1 MKVGLFVTLE
11 CKASENATAHLAALK
26 QQVRT
31 AKDAGFD
38 SLWLP
43 QHFVTG
49 PSMTQFS
56 ASPMLGFLAGVAEG
70 MRLGTAVLLL
80 PMLNPVLLAEE
91 AATLD
96 HLTDG
101 KFVLGVGLGYRDGEF
116 AAMGIERRSRVPR
129 FREYIEVMRRLW
141 REESVTFHGRYVTLD
156 NASLSVRPRTPNG
169 IPLWVGGTVED
180 AVKRA
185 AELGD
190 SWQGAGAMTMA
201 EMKRWWGLFHETRV
215 SLGRPLDYPRQ
226 VSREC
231 FCGPSMQAAIAMAKG
246 PLSAKYM
253 RYAGHGFGG
262 FDGSAGDAAFRQ
274 FAHDRFV
281 IGDEAYVHDQLQR
294 YRDELG
300 ATEFR
305 FRMGWPGLPQ
315 EEILAGIRR
324 VGRIAAGL

>member
-1 MKVGLFVTLE
+1 MKAGLFVTIETESRFDVTTHLDDL
-11 CKASENATAHLAALK
+11 KTQVVTA
-26 QQVRT
+26 R
-31 AKDAGFD
+31 DSGFD
-38 SLWLP
+38 SLWFP

-49 PSMTQFS
+49 PSMRQFA
-56 ASPMLGFLAGVAEG
+56 ASPIMGSLAYLSGG
-70 MRLGTAVLLL
+70 MRMGTAVLLL

-96 HLTDG
+96 HLTGG

-116 AAMGIERRSRVPR
+116 AAMGIERKSRVPR
-129 FREYIEVMRRLW
+129 FREYVQAMRLLL
-141 REESVTFHGRYVTLD
+141 TGDHVTLHGKYVKLD
-156 NASLSVRPRTPNG
+156 DVSLSLRPLNPAG
-169 IPLWVGGTVED
+169 VPIWIGGTVPD

-190 SWQGAGAMTMA
+190 SWQGAGAMSMD
-201 EMKRWWGLFHETRV
+201 EMKRWWNLFHETRIE
-215 SLGRPLDYPRQ
+215 LGKPTDYPRQ

-231 FCGPSMQAAIAMAKG
+231 FCGPTMNAAIELVAG
-246 PLSAKYM
+246 PISAKYE

-262 FDGSAGDAAFRQ
+262 FAGGTDAFRQ

-281 IGDEAYVHDQLQR
+281 IGDEAYVRDELQR

-305 FRMGWPGLPQ
+305 FRMGWPGLPR
-315 EEILAGIRR
+315 EAILASIRR
-324 VGRIAAGL
+324 VGEIVATL

>member
-1 MKVGLFVTLE
+1 MKIGMFVTLE
-11 CKASENATAHLAALK
+11 CESGQDTMAHLRDIK
-26 QQVRT
+26 EQVRV
-31 AKDAGFD
+31 ARASGFE

-43 QHFVTG
+43 QHFVVG
-49 PSMTQFS
+49 PSMRQFA
-56 ASPMLGFLAGVAEG
+56 ASPMLGFLANLAEG
-70 MRLGTAVLLL
+70 MTLGTAVLLL

-101 KFVLGVGLGYRDGEF
+101 RFVLGVGLGYRDGEF
-116 AAMGIERRSRVPR
+116 AALGIERKSRVPR
-129 FREYIEVMRRLW
+129 FREYVEAMRRLW
-141 REESVTFHGRYVTLD
+141 AGEHVTYHGRYVHLD
-156 NASLSVRPRTPNG
+156 DVSLSLRPRNPGG

-185 AELGD
+185 AEIGD

-201 EMKRWWGLFHETRV
+201 EMKRWWGVFHEARV
-215 SLGRPLDYPRQ
+215 ALGRPLDYPRQ

-231 FCGPSMQAAIAMAKG
+231 FCGPSMNAAIEMARG
-246 PLSAKYM
+246 PLSAKYT

-262 FDGSAGDAAFRQ
+262 FDGADGDAAFRQ

-281 IGDEAYVHDQLQR
+281 VGDEAYVRDQLQH
-294 YRDELG
+294 YRDELS

-305 FRMGWPGLPQ
+305 FRLGWPGLPQ
-315 EEILAGIRR
+315 AEILAGIRR
-324 VGRIAAGL
+324 LGKVAATL

>member
-1 MKVGLFVTLE
+1 MKIGQFVTLE
-11 CKASENATAHLAALK
+11 CEGSQDMGTHLRELK
-26 QQVRT
+26 EQVRT
-31 AKDAGFD
+31 AKDSGFD

-49 PSMTQFS
+49 PSMRQTA
-56 ASPMLGFLAGVAEG
+56 ASPMLGYLAAWSEG

-91 AATLD
+91 VATID

-101 KFVLGVGLGYRDGEF
+101 GFVLGVGLGYRDHEF
-116 AAMGIERRSRVPR
+116 AAFGIERRSRVPR
-129 FREYIEVMRRLW
+129 FREYVQAIRLLW
-141 REESVTFHGRYVTLD
+141 TQDNVTFHGKYVHLD
-156 NASLSVRPRTPNG
+156 NVSLSVRPKNPDAMQ
-169 IPLWVGGTVED
+169 LWIGGTVED

-190 SWQGAGAMTMA
+190 SWQGAGAMSME
-201 EMKRWWGLFHETRV
+201 EMKRWWGVFHDARIAY
-215 SLGRPLDYPRQ
+215 GKPLDYPRQ

-231 FCGPSMQAAIAMAKG
+231 FCGPSMKAAWELARKPIA
-246 PLSAKYM
+246 AKYT

-262 FDGSAGDAAFRQ
+262 FEGGDAEEAFRK
-274 FAHDRFV
+274 FADDRFV
-281 IGDEAYVHDQLQR
+281 IGDEAYVRDQLQH

-305 FRMGWPGLPQ
+305 FRLAWPGLPQ
-315 EEILAGIRR
+315 EEVLAGIRR
-324 VGRIAAGL
+324 LGKIAATL

>member
-11 CKASENATAHLAALK
+11 CEAHEDSTAHLANLK

-49 PSMTQFS
+49 PTMRQTA
-56 ASPMLGFLAGVAEG
+56 ASPMLGYLAALTEG

-96 HLTDG
+96 HLTNG
-101 KFVLGVGLGYRDGEF
+101 KFVLGVGLGYRDHEF
-116 AAMGIERRSRVPR
+116 AAMGVERKSRVPR
-129 FREYIEVMRRLW
+129 FKEYIEVIRRLW
-141 REESVTFHGRYVTLD
+141 AGDHVTFHGKYIRLD
-156 NASLSVRPRTPNG
+156 DVSLSMRPCDPTG

-185 AELGD
+185 ADIGD

-201 EMKRWWGLFHETRV
+201 EMKRWWGLFHQTRV
-215 SLGRPLDYPRQ
+215 DLGRPLDYARQ

-231 FCGPSMQAAIAMAKG
+231 FCGPSMQSAIDLAKG
-246 PLSAKYM
+246 PISAKYT

-262 FDGSAGDAAFRQ
+262 FDAAAGDESFRQ
-274 FAHDRFV
+274 FAQDRFV
-281 IGDEAYVHDQLQR
+281 VGDESYVRDELQR

-305 FRMGWPGLPQ
+305 FRLGWPGLPQ
-315 EEILAGIRR
+315 EEVLGGIKRL
-324 VGRIAAGL
+324 GRIAATF

>member
-11 CKASENATAHLAALK
+11 IEGHEDMTTHLRSITE
-26 QQVRT
+26 QVRT
-31 AKDAGFD
+31 ARDAGFD

-49 PSMTQFS
+49 PSMRQTAS
-56 ASPMLGFLAGVAEG
+56 SPMLGYLANLAPG

-80 PMLNPVLLAEE
+80 PMLNPVLMAEE

-101 KFVLGVGLGYRDGEF
+101 NFVLGVGLGYRDSEF
-116 AAMGIERRSRVPR
+116 NAMGIERKSRVGR
-129 FREYIEVMRRLW
+129 FREYCQAMRLLW
-141 REESVTFHGRYVTLD
+141 SQDHVTFHGKYVHLD
-156 NASLSVRPRTPNG
+156 DVSLAIRPKSAG
-169 IPLWVGGTVED
+169 GVPLWIGGTVED

-190 SWQGAGAMTMA
+190 SWQGAGAMTMD
-201 EMKRWWGLFHETRV
+201 EMKRWRRVFHDARV
-215 SLGRPLDYPRQ
+215 EYGKPPSYPRQ

-231 FCGPSMQAAIAMAKG
+231 FCGPSMQGALALARGPIA
-246 PLSAKYM
+246 AKYT

-262 FDGSAGDAAFRQ
+262 FGEAGGDDAFRQ
-274 FAHDRFV
+274 FAQDRFV
-281 IGDEAYVHDQLQR
+281 IGDEAHVRDELQR

-305 FRMGWPGLPQ
+305 FRLAWPGLPQ
-315 EEILAGIRR
+315 EEVLAGIRR
-324 VGRIAAGL
+324 LGKVAASL

>member
-1 MKVGLFVTLE
+1 MKVGMFVTLE
-11 CKASENATAHLAALK
+11 CEDKDDMSEHLREIREQVKTA
-26 QQVRT
+26 R
-31 AKDAGFD
+31 DAGFD

-49 PSMTQFS
+49 PTMRQTAS
-56 ASPMLGFLAGVAEG
+56 SPMLGYLANLAEG

-96 HLTDG
+96 YLTDG
-101 KFVLGVGLGYRDGEF
+101 KFVLGVGLGYRDSEF
-116 AAMGIERRSRVPR
+116 NALGIERKTRVGR
-129 FREYIEVMRRLW
+129 FREYCQAMRLLW
-141 REESVTFHGRYVTLD
+141 SQDHVTFHGKYIHLD
-156 NASLSVRPRTPNG
+156 DVSLAIRPKNPDG
-169 IPLWVGGTVED
+169 IPLWIGGTVED

-190 SWQGAGAMTMA
+190 SWQGAGAMTML
-201 EMKRWWGLFHETRV
+201 EMTRWWKVFHDARAEY
-215 SLGRPLDYPRQ
+215 GKPLTYSRQ

-231 FCGPSMQAAIAMAKG
+231 FCGPSMRGAMDLARGPIA
-246 PLSAKYM
+246 AKYA

-262 FDGSAGDAAFRQ
+262 FADAGGDDAFRQ
-274 FAHDRFV
+274 FAQDRFV
-281 IGDEAYVHDQLQR
+281 IGDEAHVRDELQR

-305 FRMGWPGLPQ
+305 FRLAWPGLPQ
-315 EEILAGIRR
+315 EEVLAGIKRLGR
-324 VGRIAAGL
+324 VATTL

>member
-1 MKVGLFVTLE
+1 MQAGLFVTLE
-11 CKASENATAHLAALK
+11 TESRFDVAAHLDDLTA
-26 QQVRT
+26 QVRT

-38 SLWLP
+38 SLWFP

-49 PSMTQFS
+49 PGMRQFA
-56 ASPMLGFLAGVAEG
+56 ASPIMGYLANLSAG
-70 MRLGTAVLLL
+70 MRMGTAVLLL

-129 FREYIEVMRRLW
+129 FREYVQAMRLLLHGDH
-141 REESVTFHGRYVTLD
+141 VTFRGKYVKLD
-156 NASLSVRPRTPNG
+156 DVSLSMRPRNPAG
-169 IPLWVGGTVED
+169 VPIWIGGTVPD
-180 AVKRA
+180 AIKRA

-190 SWQGAGAMTMA
+190 SWQGAGAMTMD
-201 EMKRWWGLFHETRV
+201 EMKRWWNLFHATRIE
-215 SLGRPLDYPRQ
+215 LGKPTDYPRQ

-231 FCGPSMQAAIAMAKG
+231 FCGPTMNAAIELAKG
-246 PLSAKYM
+246 PISAKYT
-253 RYAGHGFGG
+253 RYASHGFGD
-262 FDGSAGDAAFRQ
+262 FDGGDDAFRQ
-274 FAHDRFV
+274 FAQNRFV
-281 IGDEAYVHDQLQR
+281 VGDEAYVRDELQR

-315 EEILAGIRR
+315 QEILASIRR
-324 VGRIAAGL
+324 VGKIAASL

>member
-1 MKVGLFVTLE
+1 MKAGLFITLE
-11 CKASENATAHLAALK
+11 TEARFDIRAHLTEIK
-26 QQVRT
+26 EQVR
-31 AKDAGFD
+31 AARDAGFE
-38 SLWLP
+38 SLWFP

-49 PSMTQFS
+49 P
-56 ASPMLGFLAGVAEG
+56 G
-70 MRLGTAVLLL
+70 MRQFATSPIMGYLAQLSGGMRMGTAVLLL

-116 AAMGIERRSRVPR
+116 AAMGIERKSRVPR
-129 FREYIEVMRRLW
+129 FREYVQAMRLLL
-141 REESVTFHGRYVTLD
+141 SGDHVTFAGKYIQLD
-156 NASLSVRPRTPNG
+156 DVSLSLRPRNPAG
-169 IPLWVGGTVED
+169 VPIWIGGTVPD

-190 SWQGAGAMTMA
+190 SWQGAGAMGMD
-201 EMKRWWGLFHETRV
+201 EMKRWWGLFHETRIE
-215 SLGRPLDYPRQ
+215 LGKPLDYPRQ

-231 FCGPSMQAAIAMAKG
+231 FCGPSMAAAIALAKG
-246 PLSAKYM
+246 PIAAKYL
-253 RYAGHGFGG
+253 RYASHGFGG
-262 FDGSAGDAAFRQ
+262 FDSANGDAAFRQ
-274 FAHDRFV
+274 FAQDRFV
-281 IGDEAYVHDQLQR
+281 VGDEAYVRDELQR

-315 EEILAGIRR
+315 AEILASIQR
-324 VGRIAAGL
+324 VGRVMAGL

>member
-1 MKVGLFVTLE
+1 MKVGLFVSLE
-11 CKASENATAHLAALK
+11 HEAHEDPTAHLNALK
-26 QQVRT
+26 QQVRV

-49 PSMTQFS
+49 PTMRQTA
-56 ASPMLGFLAGVAEG
+56 ASPMLGFLAALAEG

-80 PMLNPVLLAEE
+80 PMLNPILLAEE

-101 KFVLGVGLGYRDGEF
+101 KFVLGVGLGYRDSEF
-116 AAMGIERRSRVPR
+116 AAMGIERKSRVPR
-129 FREYIEVMRRLW
+129 FKEYVEVIRRLW
-141 REESVTFHGRYVTLD
+141 AGEHVTFHGRYIRLD
-156 NASLSVRPRTPNG
+156 DVSLSLRPRNPNG

-185 AELGD
+185 AAIGD

-201 EMKRWWGLFHETRV
+201 DMQRWWAVFHQARV
-215 SLGRPLDYPRQ
+215 DLGKPLDYARQ

-231 FCGPSMQAAIAMAKG
+231 FCGPSPQQAIALAKG
-246 PLSAKYM
+246 PISAKYA

-262 FDGSAGDAAFRQ
+262 FDPAAGDDAFRQ
-274 FAHDRFV
+274 FARDRFV
-281 IGDEAYVHDQLQR
+281 VGDEAQVRDELQR

-305 FRMGWPGLPQ
+305 FRLGWPGLPQ
-315 EEILAGIRR
+315 AEILAGIQRLGR
-324 VGRIAAGL
+324 VAATL

>member
-1 MKVGLFVTLE
+1 MKFGMFVTLE
-11 CKASENATAHLAALK
+11 TEGHQDMGQHLRELREQVLTA
-26 QQVRT
+26 R
-31 AKDAGFD
+31 DAGFD

-49 PSMTQFS
+49 PSMRQTAS
-56 ASPMLGFLAGVAEG
+56 SPMLGWFANLAEG

-91 AATLD
+91 FATLD

-101 KFVLGVGLGYRDGEF
+101 KVVLGVGLGYRDHEF
-116 AAMGIERRSRVPR
+116 AALGIERRTRVGR
-129 FREYIEVMRRLW
+129 FREYVQAMRLLFAGDH
-141 REESVTFHGRYVTLD
+141 VTFHGKYIHLD
-156 NASLSVRPRTPNG
+156 DVSLSIRPKNPDG
-169 IPLWVGGTVED
+169 VPIWIGGTVED

-190 SWQGAGAMTMA
+190 SWQGAGAMSMD
-201 EMKRWWGLFHETRV
+201 EMKRWWGVFHDARIAYGKSTT
-215 SLGRPLDYPRQ
+215 YPRQ

-231 FCGPSMQAAIAMAKG
+231 FCGPSMQQAMDLARG
-246 PLSAKYM
+246 PLAAKYT

-262 FDGSAGDAAFRQ
+262 FGGDGEAGFRQ
-274 FAHDRFV
+274 FAQDRFV
-281 IGDEAYVHDQLQR
+281 IGDESYVRDELQR

-305 FRMGWPGLPQ
+305 FRMAWPGLPQ
-315 EEILAGIRR
+315 AEVLASIRR
-324 VGRIAAGL
+324 LGRIAATI

>member
-1 MKVGLFVTLE
+1 MKFGMFVTLE
-11 CKASENATAHLAALK
+11 IEGHQDMDQHLRELREQVLTA
-26 QQVRT
+26 R
-31 AKDAGFD
+31 DAGFD

-43 QHFVTG
+43 QHFLTG
-49 PSMTQFS
+49 PSMRQT
-56 ASPMLGFLAGVAEG
+56 ATSPMLGWLAHLAEG

-91 AATLD
+91 FATLD

-101 KFVLGVGLGYRDGEF
+101 KVVLGVGLGYRDHEF
-116 AAMGIERRSRVPR
+116 ASLGIERKSRVGR
-129 FREYIEVMRRLW
+129 FREYVQAMRLLFAADH
-141 REESVTFHGRYVTLD
+141 VTFHGQYVHLD
-156 NASLSVRPRTPNG
+156 DVSLSIRPKNPDG
-169 IPLWVGGTVED
+169 IPIWIGGTVED

-190 SWQGAGAMTMA
+190 SWQGAGAMSMD
-201 EMKRWWGLFHETRV
+201 EMKRWWAVFHEARIAYGKSTT
-215 SLGRPLDYPRQ
+215 YPRQ

-231 FCGPSMQAAIAMAKG
+231 FCGPSMQQAIDLARG
-246 PLSAKYM
+246 PLSAKYT

-262 FDGSAGDAAFRQ
+262 FSGGEDGFRQ

-281 IGDEAYVHDQLQR
+281 IGDEAYVRDELQR

-305 FRMGWPGLPQ
+305 FRLAWPGLPQ
-315 EEILAGIRR
+315 AEVLAGIRR
-324 VGRIAAGL
+324 LGRIAATI

>member
-1 MKVGLFVTLE
+1 MQAGLFVTIE
-11 CKASENATAHLAALK
+11 TESRFDVTAHLAELTA
-26 QQVRT
+26 QVRT

-38 SLWLP
+38 SLWFP

-49 PSMTQFS
+49 PDMRQFA
-56 ASPMLGFLAGVAEG
+56 ASPIMGYLANHG
-70 MRLGTAVLLL
+70 MRMGTAVLLL

-101 KFVLGVGLGYRDGEF
+101 KFVLGVGLGYRDSEF
-116 AAMGIERRSRVPR
+116 AAMGIDRKSRVPR
-129 FREYIEVMRRLW
+129 FREYVQAMRLLLNG
-141 REESVTFHGRYVTLD
+141 EHVTFHGKYVQLD
-156 NASLSVRPRTPNG
+156 DVSISMRPRNPAG
-169 IPLWVGGTVED
+169 VPIWIGGTVPD

-190 SWQGAGAMTMA
+190 SWQGAGAMSMD
-201 EMKRWWGLFHETRV
+201 EMKRWWTLFHDTRV
-215 SLGRPLDYPRQ
+215 ELGKSTDYPRQ

-231 FCGPSMQAAIAMAKG
+231 FCGPTMHAAVELAKG
-246 PLSAKYM
+246 PISAKYT

-262 FDGSAGDAAFRQ
+262 FDGGAAAFRQ
-274 FAHDRFV
+274 FGENRFV
-281 IGDEAYVHDQLQR
+281 VGDEAHVRDELQR

-305 FRMGWPGLPQ
+305 FRMGWPGLAQ
-315 EEILAGIRR
+315 DEVLASIKR
-324 VGRIAAGL
+324 VGRIVASL

>member
-11 CKASENATAHLAALK
+11 HEGHEDPGAHLRNIK

-31 AKDAGFD
+31 ARDSGFD
-38 SLWLP
+38 SLWMP

-49 PSMTQFS
+49 PAMRQTA
-56 ASPMLGFLAGVAEG
+56 ASPMLGYLASLAEG

-101 KFVLGVGLGYRDGEF
+101 KFVLGVGLGYRDSEF
-116 AAMGIERRSRVPR
+116 AAMGIERKSRVPR
-129 FREYIEVMRRLW
+129 FKEYVEVIRRLW
-141 REESVTFHGRYVTLD
+141 AGDHVTFHGKYIELD
-156 NASLSVRPRTPNG
+156 DVSLSMRPKNPAG

-185 AELGD
+185 AQIGD
-190 SWQGAGAMTMA
+190 SWQGPGAMTRD
-201 EMKRWWGLFHETRV
+201 EMQRWWGLFHQTRV
-215 SLGRPLDYPRQ
+215 DAGKPLDYARQ

-231 FCGPSMQAAIAMAKG
+231 FCGPSMQAALDLARG
-246 PLSAKYM
+246 PISAKYA
-253 RYAGHGFGG
+253 RYASHGFGG
-262 FDGSAGDAAFRQ
+262 FDPAAGEDSFRQFAQDRFVVGDAAFVR
-274 FAHDRFV
+274 
-281 IGDEAYVHDQLQR
+281 DELQR
-294 YRDELG
+294 YRDEQG

-305 FRMGWPGLPQ
+305 FRMNWPGLPQ
-315 EEILAGIRR
+315 EEVLKGIER
-324 VGRIAAGL
+324 VGKIAATL

>member
-1 MKVGLFVTLE
+1 MRAGLFVTLE
-11 CKASENATAHLAALK
+11 TESRFDVTAHLADISAA
-26 QQVRT
+26 VRT
-31 AKDAGFD
+31 AQDSGFD
-38 SLWLP
+38 SLWFP

-49 PSMTQFS
+49 PSMRQFA
-56 ASPMLGFLAGVAEG
+56 ASPIMGYLASLSGG
-70 MRLGTAVLLL
+70 MRMGTAVLLL

-101 KFVLGVGLGYRDGEF
+101 NFVLGLGLGYRDEEF
-116 AAMGIERRSRVPR
+116 AAMGIERKSRVPR
-129 FREYIEVMRRLW
+129 FREYVRAIRLLLTQ
-141 REESVTFHGRYVTLD
+141 EHVTFHGKYVKLD
-156 NASLSVRPRTPNG
+156 DVSISLRPKNPAG
-169 IPLWVGGTVED
+169 IPIWIGGTVPD

-190 SWQGAGAMTMA
+190 SWQGAGAMSMD
-201 EMKRWWGLFHETRV
+201 EMKRWWRLFHETRV
-215 SLGRPLDYPRQ
+215 ELGLVTDYPRQ

-231 FCGPSMQAAIAMAKG
+231 FCGPTMNAAVELAKG
-246 PLSAKYM
+246 PIAAKYM
-253 RYAGHGFGG
+253 RYASHGFGG
-262 FDGSAGDAAFRQ
+262 FEGADAFRQ

-281 IGDEAYVHDQLQR
+281 IGDEAFVRDELQR

-315 EEILAGIRR
+315 DEILASIKR
-324 VGRIAAGL
+324 VGRVMASL

>member
-11 CKASENATAHLAALK
+11 HEAHEDATEHLRNLK
-26 QQVRT
+26 QQVQT

-49 PSMTQFS
+49 PSMRQTA
-56 ASPMLGFLAGVAEG
+56 ASPMLGYLAGVAEG

-101 KFVLGVGLGYRDGEF
+101 KFVLGVGLGYRDTEF
-116 AAMGIERRSRVPR
+116 AAMGIERKSRVGR
-129 FREYIEVMRRLW
+129 FKEYIEVIRRLW
-141 REESVTFHGRYVTLD
+141 AGDHVTFHGKYIKLD
-156 NASLSVRPRTPNG
+156 DVSLSMRPRNPNG

-185 AELGD
+185 AAIGD
-190 SWQGAGAMTMA
+190 SWQGAGAMTMD
-201 EMKRWWGLFHETRV
+201 EMKRWWGVFHQARAD
-215 SLGRPLDYPRQ
+215 LGRPLDYVRQ
-226 VSREC
+226 VSREL
-231 FCGPSMQAAIAMAKG
+231 FCGPSMQDAIDLGRG
-246 PLSAKYM
+246 PIAAKYT

-262 FDGSAGDAAFRQ
+262 FDPAAGEDSFRQ
-274 FAHDRFV
+274 FAQDRFV
-281 IGDEAYVHDQLQR
+281 VGDESYVRDELQR
-294 YRDELG
+294 YRDTLG

-305 FRMGWPGLPQ
+305 FRMNWPGLPQ
-315 EEILAGIRR
+315 GEILASIQRMGR
-324 VGRIAAGL
+324 VAANL

>member
-1 MKVGLFVTLE
+1 MKAGLFITLE
-11 CKASENATAHLAALK
+11 TEARFGIGSHLDEIKEQVLTA
-26 QQVRT
+26 R
-31 AKDAGFD
+31 DAGFE
-38 SLWLP
+38 SLWFP

-49 PSMTQFS
+49 PSMLQL
-56 ASPMLGFLAGVAEG
+56 ASSPIMGYLAQLSGG
-70 MRLGTAVLLL
+70 MRMGTAVLLL

-116 AAMGIERRSRVPR
+116 AAMGIDRKSRVPR
-129 FREYIEVMRRLW
+129 FREYVQAMRLLL
-141 REESVTFHGRYVTLD
+141 SGDHVTFHGKYIKLD
-156 NASLSVRPRTPNG
+156 DVSLSLRPRNPAG
-169 IPLWVGGTVED
+169 LPIWIGGTVAD

-190 SWQGAGAMTMA
+190 SWQGAGAMGMD
-201 EMKRWWGLFHETRV
+201 EMKRWWELFHETRV
-215 SLGRPLDYPRQ
+215 ELGKPLDYPRQ

-231 FCGPSMQAAIAMAKG
+231 FCGPSMEAAISLAKG
-246 PLSAKYM
+246 PIAAKYT
-253 RYAGHGFGG
+253 RYASHGFGG
-262 FDGSAGDAAFRQ
+262 FDGADGDAAFRQ

-281 IGDEAYVHDQLQR
+281 VGDEVYVRDELQR

-305 FRMGWPGLPQ
+305 FRMNWPGLPRD
-315 EEILAGIRR
+315 EVLASIRR
-324 VGRIAAGL
+324 VGRVMAGL